1 MVTRA
6 DQPKLAFPAPAS
18 PPKLNLLAWA
28 THALKPLD
36 QTPATHHRHILERLD
51 DVAEGRID
59 RLMLLLP
66 PGHAKSTYASV
77 LFPAWWF
84 TRHPASSII
93 TACHTAD
100 LADHFARR
108 VRALV
113 QEHTATLGYGLAR
126 DDRAAARWRT
136 TTSGEYYAAGIRGP
150 ITGRRADL
158 VLLDDPVKSHA
169 EADSAASRDAIWNWY
184 RSDLA
189 TRLKPGGRVVLIMTR
204 WHQDDLGGRLI
215 DADPNWTIVK
225 LPAIAEAGDPL
236 HRKPGEALWP
246 EWEDEAALDR
256 KRRTVGPRI
265 WQALFQQN
273 PNPDTDAL
281 FTTTRITVQDTLP
294 ELQREVRAW
303 DLAATLPEEGRDPDW
318 TVGLKLA
325 ITADGATV
333 VTDIIRLRAG
343 PTEIAD
349 TIVATANHDGPAVTI
364 GLPQDPGQAGKQQI
378 AWLTQRLAGH
388 RVRASPETGSKLT
401 RATPAAAAIDAGRLT
416 LLRATWN
423 RAFLDELRDFP
434 QGRKDDQV
442 DALSRAFSLITE
454 QTTHPRRLNVPLFAR

>member
-1 MVTRA
+1 M
-6 DQPKLAFPAPAS
+6 LA
-18 PPKLNLLAWA
+18 
-28 THALKPLD
+28 
-36 QTPATHHRHILERLD
+36 RLD
-51 DVAEGRID
+51 EVATGRID

-84 TRHPASSII
+84 THHPQSSII

-108 VRALV
+108 VRDLV
-113 QEHTATLGYGLAR
+113 RENTDVLGYELAK

-136 TTSGEYYAAGIRGP
+136 STRGDYFATGIRGP

-158 VLLDDPVKSHA
+158 VLIDDPIKSHA
-169 EADSAASRDAIWNWY
+169 EADSAQSRDAVWNWY

-215 DADPNWTIVK
+215 ESDPGWHIVR
-225 LPAIAEAGDPL
+225 LPALAEHDDPL
-236 HRKPGEALWP
+236 ERLPGTALWP
-246 EWEDEAALDR
+246 DWENEAALAR
-256 KRRTVGPRI
+256 KRQTIGARN
-265 WQALFQQN
+265 WQSMFQQN

-281 FTTTRITVQDTLP
+281 FVTSRITLLEQRP
-294 ELQREVRAW
+294 EFVREVRAW
-303 DLAATLPEEGRDPDW
+303 DLAATLPSEGRDPDW

-325 ITADGATV
+325 RTEAGQCV
-333 VTDIIRLRAG
+333 VVDVVRLRAG
-343 PTEIAD
+343 PTEIAR
-349 TIVATANHDGPAVTI
+349 TILATAGADGPQTLV

-378 AWLTQRLAGH
+378 AWLTQCLAGH
-388 RVRASPETGSKLT
+388 RVQASPETGSKLT
-401 RATPAAAAIDAGRLT
+401 RATPAAAAVEAGRLR
-416 LLRATWN
+416 LMRAPWN

-442 DALSRAFSLITE
+442 DALSRAFALLNA
-454 QTTHPRRLNVPLFAR
+454 TTTQPKRLTIPLLGR